1 MKRVKKTPPIKINTQ
16 KKGEKL
22 QGKQFKNNN
31 IYK

>member
-1 MKRVKKTPPIKINTQ
+1 MKRVKTPPIKLTH

>member
-1 MKRVKKTPPIKINTQ
+1 MKRVKTPPIKINMQ
-16 KKGEKL
+16 KKREKL

>member
-1 MKRVKKTPPIKINTQ
+1 MKRVKTTPIKINTQ
-16 KKGEKL
+16 KGEKL